1 MGYNVCI
8 KKIFSKIVIDIRFK
22 VWDMC
27 IIFYVLVNNMKI
39 VIIIWLINGYYIYF
53 FRDNVMILFKI
64 YYIDNCGVMEIMKNC
79 KILYR
84 YYW

>member
-1 MGYNVCI
+1 M
-8 KKIFSKIVIDIRFK
+8 
-22 VWDMC
+22 
-27 IIFYVLVNNMKI
+27 
-39 VIIIWLINGYYIYF
+39 VIIYIFLEIY
-53 FRDNVMILFKI
+53 VMILFKI